1 MTLLITIVP
10 SIIILFYFILSD
22 KFKEPKRT
30 IIEVF
35 LLGVMITIPAGY
47 LNSRILKTFNN
58 GDIIN
63 DALVSGFFAGGLTEE
78 ILKFLILYFFVLKKK
93 EFNEPMD
100 GIVYG
105 VAVSLGFATLEN
117 LYYVF
122 YYAESFNMTGLE
134 IAQMRAWTAVPMHG
148 LNGCIMGFYFGLFAF
163 KGDRKF
169 LGYALIIPYI
179 FHGAYNFL
187 VGLEF
192 IYGLGILII
201 LVIKAFNLH
210 KTFKNIQK
218 EKFVEHEEKKLN

>member
-1 MTLLITIVP
+1 MTLLITVIP
-10 SIIILFYFILSD
+10 SLAILFYFILSD
-22 KFKEPKRT
+22 KFKEPKRV

-47 LNSRILKTFNN
+47 LNDLIIKTFEN
-58 GDIIN
+58 GDPIN
-63 DALVSGFFAGGLTEE
+63 DALLGGFFAGGLTEE
-78 ILKFLILYFFVLKKK
+78 ILKFSILYYFVLRKH

-105 VAVSLGFATLEN
+105 VAASLGFATLEN
-117 LYYVF
+117 LYYVY
-122 YYAESFNMTGLE
+122 YYAEGLGITSLE
-134 IAQMRAWTAVPMHG
+134 LAQARAWTAVPMHG
-148 LNGCIMGFYFGLFAF
+148 LNGCVMGFYFGLFAF
-163 KGDRKF
+163 RGDRKY
-169 LGYALIIPYI
+169 LGYALVVPYI

-201 LVIKAFNLH
+201 LAFKAFHLH

-218 EKFVEHEEKKLN
+218 EKLAEHEEKKA